1 MPNNRVMRRILLIV
15 FVMFS
20 MVPLC
25 ASGGNAALYLNE
37 KAGNGTVYYV
47 RIPVLASE
55 SKRREQ
61 FVFRAAA
68 QMAMRNKIYVR
79 YIVEGDRVAS
89 VLTEYDQKDTLGV
102 SADLHVLEVLHCGSY
117 YEALVEYRN
126 KTQFRTVDVSVSRKP
141 GKDGNPSWVAKP
153 PKSSR
158 YEVFVS
164 TVTAP
169 PDSAEGF
176 FLSDE
181 WAIGGLSTT
190 VSKPVESGIFHKHEA
205 VLSGAYIAARWY
217 NAKTDTYYSL
227 AVLPR

>member
-1 MPNNRVMRRILLIV
+1 MIINPEDPALLLYTSGTESAPKGVVNTHLNFFSIV
-15 FVMFS
+15 LS
-20 MVPLC
+20 
-25 ASGGNAALYLNE
+25 A
-37 KAGNGTVYYV
+37 
-47 RIPVLASE
+47 
-55 SKRREQ
+55 
-61 FVFRAAA
+61 
-68 QMAMRNKIYVR
+68 
-79 YIVEGDRVAS
+79 
-89 VLTEYDQKDTLGV
+89 

-190 VSKPVESGIFHKHEA
+190 VSKPVESGIFHKYEA